1 MPDPSYFE
9 KLQMQA
15 FRAGVRPRTDES
27 LNWFRER
34 LKSVSR
40 INRTKILKDSALK
53 KVNTPLPGRM
63 FMYVYDPKTKAT
75 LPYYDKFPLIIM
87 VELTKDGFYGLNLHY
102 LPPRLRAKFF
112 DKLLAFKNNSKYD
125 NSTRLKLTYD
135 FLRASSKLK
144 EFAPCFKRY
153 LNSHIKSTISE
164 VPAPE
169 WEVAIFMPTEHF
181 TYNTKQTVW
190 KKVRKM
196 L

>member
-15 FRAGVRPRTDES
+15 FRAGVRPRTEES
-27 LNWFRER
+27 LQWFRER
-34 LKSVSR
+34 LKFVSR

-75 LPYYDKFPLIIM
+75 LPYYDKFPLIVM

-112 DKLLAFKNNSKYD
+112 DKLLAFKSNSKYD

-135 FLRASSKLK
+135 FLKASSKLK

-153 LNSHIKSTISE
+153 LNSHVKSTISE

>member
-1 MPDPSYFE
+1 MAKDSYFE

-15 FRAGVRPRTDES
+15 FRAGVAPRTQES
-27 LNWFRER
+27 LEWFKNR

-40 INRTKILKDSALK
+40 LNRDKILKDSALK

-63 FMYVYDPKTKAT
+63 FMYVYDPKTKAD

-87 VELTKDGFYGLNLHY
+87 VELTNNGFYGLNLHY
-102 LPPRLRAKFF
+102 LPPILRAKFF
-112 DKLLAFKNNSKYD
+112 DKLLAFKNNNKYD
-125 NSTRLKLTYD
+125 SSTRLRLTYD
-135 FLRASSKLK
+135 FLKSSSKLK

-153 LNSHIKSTISE
+153 LNSHIKSNITE

-169 WEVAIFMPTEHF
+169 WEVAVFMPTEHF